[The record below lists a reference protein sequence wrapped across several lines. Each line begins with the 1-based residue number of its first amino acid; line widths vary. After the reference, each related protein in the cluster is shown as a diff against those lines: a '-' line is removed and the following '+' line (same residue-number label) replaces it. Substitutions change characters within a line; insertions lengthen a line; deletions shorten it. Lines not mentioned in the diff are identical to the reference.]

1 MLGNYTSRSRR
12 VHRYLKTQ
20 FRKRASTSSRIER
33 FLCTGDWCISLKI
46 IDIMYRALKKIRHT
60 HECQFWIQFV
70 LYPSKM
76 LHVTYSSRM
85 YTTEYINARIITRF
99 SPAGIQQTMWLP
111 RTSSSHVCRDSC
123 KSVQVLRY
131 TGHTIYY
138 YVSLCIS
145 TPSHV
150 LISMSC
156 SHCNMTTGDTPIVSY
171 SLQQLLY
178 WRT

>member
-33 FLCTGDWCISLKI
+33 VICTGDWCISFKI

-111 RTSSSHVCRDSC
+111 RTSNSHVCRDSC
-123 KSVQVLRY
+123 KLCPSV
-131 TGHTIYY
+131 TIYGTHDLLLRQFMYKHPY
-138 YVSLCIS
+138 YCDH
-145 TPSHV
+145 SHV
-150 LISMSC
+150 MLSPV
-156 SHCNMTTGDTPIVSY
+156 T
-171 SLQQLLY
+171 
-178 WRT
+178 